1 MKHYS
6 SLERLEIIDIADEG
20 KSVAKYGDIVVFVTG
35 AVPGDIVDAKVI
47 KKRRNFLEAKIINFH
62 KYSDDRI
69 KPFCK
74 HFGVCGGCK
83 WQSLSY
89 EKQLFY
95 KQKQVQECLQ
105 RIAKIDAEGII
116 LPIIPSANTNYYRNK
131 LEYTFSC
138 RRWLLDKDM
147 QVADESM
154 NMNGLGFH
162 IPGMFDKVLDIETCY
177 LQREPTNAIR
187 LAVKE
192 YALKNNLQFFDLRKQ
207 TGFLRNMII
216 RTTQAGEVMVIVSFF
231 HDEKKLRDAI
241 LEYISNSFP
250 EVTSLMY
257 VINPKCND
265 VITDL
270 EIQRYKGN
278 PYIIETIGDLRFKI
292 GPVSFFQSNTLQ
304 AYELY
309 KTILDFAALSGNEIV
324 YDLYTGTGTIANF
337 VAASAQKVTGLEYI
351 ESAVSDAFENSR
363 INGFSNTM
371 FYAGDIAK
379 VLNDTFVEANGIPDV
394 VITDPPRS
402 GMHKDVVQQL
412 LEIHPQKIVYV
423 SCNPSTQARDI
434 ALFSEKYDLVKSQPV
449 DMFPH
454 THHIENVVLMV
465 RRYK

>member
-1 MKHYS
+1 MRHYG
-6 SLERLEIIDIADEG
+6 SLERLEIIDIADDG
-20 KSVAKYGDIVVFVTG
+20 KSVAKYNDLVVFVTG
-35 AVPGDIVDAKVI
+35 AVPGDIVDVRVI
-47 KKRRNFLEAKIINFH
+47 KKRRNYLEAKVINFH

-105 RIAKIDAEGII
+105 RIAKIDVEGII
-116 LPIIPSANTNYYRNK
+116 LPIIPSVNTKYYRNK

-138 RRWLLDKDM
+138 RRWMLDEDM
-147 QVADESM
+147 QVTDENR

-162 IPGMFDKVLDIETCY
+162 IHGKFDKVLDIETCY

-187 LAVKE
+187 LAVKDFS
-192 YALKNNLQFFDLRKQ
+192 LKNNITFFDLRKQ
-207 TGFLRNMII
+207 SGFLRNMII
-216 RTTQAGEVMVIVSFF
+216 RTTLTGEVMVILSFF
-231 HDEKKLRDAI
+231 YDDKNWCNAV
-241 LEYISNSFP
+241 LEHIVENFP

-257 VINPKCND
+257 VVNSKCND

-270 EIQRYKGN
+270 EIQCYKGN
-278 PYIIETIGDLRFKI
+278 PYIIETVGNLRFKI

-309 KTILDFAALSGNEIV
+309 KIILDFAALSGNEIV

-337 VAASAQKVTGLEYI
+337 VAASAQKVVGLEFI
-351 ESAVSDAFENSR
+351 ESAVSDAFGNSR

-379 VLNDTFVEANGIPDV
+379 ILNNTFIEANGIPDV

-402 GMHKDVVQQL
+402 GMHADVLKKL
-412 LEIHPQKIVYV
+412 LEIRPQKIIYV

-434 ALFSEKYDLVKSQPV
+434 ALFSEKYDLIKSQPV

-454 THHIENVVLMV
+454 TQHVENVVLLV
-465 RRYK
+465 KK

>member
-47 KKRRNFLEAKIINFH
+47 KKRRNFLEAKVINFH

-105 RIAKIDAEGII
+105 RIAKIDVEGII

-147 QVADESM
+147 QVADESR

-379 VLNDTFVEANGIPDV
+379 VLNDTFVEA
-394 VITDPPRS
+394 
-402 GMHKDVVQQL
+402 
-412 LEIHPQKIVYV
+412 
-423 SCNPSTQARDI
+423 
-434 ALFSEKYDLVKSQPV
+434 
-449 DMFPH
+449 
-454 THHIENVVLMV
+454 
-465 RRYK
+465 

>member
-1 MKHYS
+1 
-6 SLERLEIIDIADEG
+6 
-20 KSVAKYGDIVVFVTG
+20 VVFVTG

-47 KKRRNFLEAKIINFH
+47 KKRRNFLEAKVINFH

-69 KPFCK
+69 NPFCK

-83 WQSLSY
+83 WQNLSY

-95 KQKQVQECLQ
+95 KQKQVKECLQ
-105 RIAKIDAEGII
+105 RIAKIDVEGII
-116 LPIIPSANTNYYRNK
+116 LPIIPAVNTKYYRNK

-138 RRWLLDKDM
+138 RRWLIDEDM
-147 QVADESM
+147 HVADENR

-162 IPGMFDKVLDIETCY
+162 IPAMFDKVLDIETCY

-187 LAVKE
+187 LAVKDFS
-192 YALKNNLQFFDLRKQ
+192 LKNNITFFDLRKQ
-207 TGFLRNMII
+207 SGFLRNMII
-216 RTTQAGEVMVIVSFF
+216 RTTLIGEVMVILSFF
-231 HDEKKLRDAI
+231 YDDKNWRNSV
-241 LEYISNSFP
+241 LEHIVENFP

-257 VINPKCND
+257 VVNTKCND

-270 EIQRYKGN
+270 EIQCYKGN
-278 PYIIETIGDLRFKI
+278 PYIIETMGDLQFKI

-309 KTILDFAALSGNEIV
+309 KTILDFAALSRNEIV

-337 VAASAQKVTGLEYI
+337 VADSVQKVVGLEYI
-351 ESAVSDAFENSR
+351 ESAVCDAFENSR

-379 VLNDTFVEANGIPDV
+379 ILNNTFVEVNGVPDV

-412 LEIHPQKIVYV
+412 LEIHPRKIVYV

-434 ALFSEKYDLVKSQPV
+434 ALLSEKYDLIKSKAV

-465 RRYK
+465 SRFK